1 MRESTA
7 LRLGGAVLALA
18 IAAGCAGQP
27 AQQEAAEEAPLS
39 VEEILA
45 ASPRAEDYGESTRC
59 LSTTAYIN
67 VDVLDNQT
75 LIFRGRGGKAWLNRL
90 RRPCIGLRRDDA
102 LRFEMH
108 ESRLCTL
115 DTFTGIDTFMGS
127 LERGSAICSLGDFE
141 TISREQANALKEA
154 FRQ

>member
-1 MRESTA
+1 MRARTA
-7 LRLGGAVLALA
+7 LRLGEAVLFAA
-18 IAAGCAGQP
+18 IAAGCASQPGQG
-27 AQQEAAEEAPLS
+27 EEAEEAPLS

-45 ASPRAEDYGESTRC
+45 AAPSAEDYGESTRC
-59 LSTTAYIN
+59 LISTAYIN

-75 LIFRGRGGKAWLNRL
+75 LIFRGRGGRAWLNRL

-115 DTFTGIDTFMGS
+115 DTFTGIDSFMGS
-127 LERGSAICSLGDFE
+127 LERGSAICSLGEFE
-141 TISREQANALKEA
+141 AISSEQADALKEA
-154 FRQ
+154 FRR